1 MRLLYSLLLYLAMP
15 LVVLRLL
22 WRGFRQREYWRRIPE
37 RFGFVPRAPDGVAVW
52 VHAVSVGESLAA
64 LPLIKRLLDD
74 HPGSVLVTTT
84 TPTGSA
90 RVRAA
95 LGDRVLHYYAPYDL
109 PGAVAR
115 FLRRLQP
122 RRAIIMETELWPNLF
137 RALARRRVPI
147 VIANARLSPRSFAG
161 YRKVRGF
168 ARATLA
174 DCAAIA
180 AQSEADA
187 QRFRELGAA
196 PARVHVPGNLK
207 FDLEMPEELLQAGRA
222 LRWRWGQ
229 RRPVWI
235 AASTHEGEE
244 DAALRAHRILLAR
257 QPDAVLILVPRHPE
271 RFDAVAARVEKAGLK
286 LVRRSA
292 LQLPD
297 PFAAGAPPP
306 LPPLADLTQLEVLLG
321 DSMGELPLY
330 FGAADIAFVGGSLV
344 EVGGHN
350 VLEPASIGLPVLFGP
365 HMFNFE
371 QARAL
376 LLQHGAARQIEGL
389 LKLEPALAALFA
401 DPAAREAM
409 GKAGREVLRS
419 NRGAL
424 QRLVNLIANA

>member
-1 MRLLYSLLLYLAMP
+1 MRLFYSLLLYLLTP
-15 LVVLRLL
+15 VLLLRLA
-22 WRGFRQREYWRRIPE
+22 WRGMAQREYWHRVPE
-37 RFGFVPRAPDGVAVW
+37 RFGFAPRLPDGVAVW

-64 LPLIKRLLDD
+64 LPLIRRMLEE

-84 TPTGSA
+84 TPTGSE
-90 RVRAA
+90 RIRAA
-95 LGDRVLHYYAPYDL
+95 LGDRVHHCYAPYDL

-115 FLRRLQP
+115 FLNRTQP
-122 RRAIIMETELWPNLF
+122 RRAVIMETELWPNLF
-137 RALARRRVPI
+137 HALADRRVPV

-161 YRKVRGF
+161 YRRVRGSVRALL
-168 ARATLA
+168 ARVS
-174 DCAAIA
+174 AIA

-187 QRFRELGAA
+187 ERFRALGAD

-207 FDLEMPEELLQAGRA
+207 FDLEMPEELLRAGRA

-235 AASTHEGEE
+235 AASTHDGEE
-244 DAALRAHRILLAR
+244 DAALRAHRILLKR
-257 QPDAVLILVPRHPE
+257 FPDAVLVIVPRHPQ
-271 RFDAVAARVEKAGLK
+271 RFDGVARLIEQSGLK

-292 LQLPD
+292 IPLPD
-297 PFAAGAPPP
+297 AFAPGEPPP
-306 LPPLADLTQLEVLLG
+306 LPPLADLTELEVLLG

-350 VLEPASIGLPVLFGP
+350 VLEPAAAGLPVLFGP

-371 QARAL
+371 QARAQ
-376 LLQHGAARQIEGL
+376 LLQHGAGRQVESL
-389 LKLEPALAALFA
+389 LGLEPALAALFQDA
-401 DPAAREAM
+401 GARQKM
-409 GKAGREVLRS
+409 GQAGREVMRS

-424 QRLVNLIANA
+424 QRLVNVIANA

>member
-1 MRLLYSLLLYLAMP
+1 MRVLYTVLLYLATP
-15 LVVLRLL
+15 LVLLRLA
-22 WRGFRQREYWRRIPE
+22 WRGFAQREYWRRVPE
-37 RFGFVPRAPDGVAVW
+37 RFGFAPRVPDGVAVW
-52 VHAVSVGESLAA
+52 LHAVSVGESLAA
-64 LPLIKRLLDD
+64 LPLVRKLLEE

-95 LGDRVLHYYAPYDL
+95 LGDRVHHCYVPWDL

-115 FLRRLQP
+115 FLDRVQP
-122 RRAIIMETELWPNLF
+122 RRAVIMETELWPNLF

-161 YRKVRGF
+161 YRRVRGF

-187 QRFRELGAA
+187 ARFRELGAD

-207 FDLEMPEELLQAGRA
+207 FDLEMPEALLAAGKA
-222 LRWRWGQ
+222 LRWRWGAK
-229 RRPVWI
+229 RPAWI

-257 QPDAVLILVPRHPE
+257 FPDAMLVLVPRHPQ
-271 RFDAVAARVEKAGLK
+271 RFEAVARLVEKSGLAFA
-286 LVRRSA
+286 RRSA

-297 PFAAGAPPP
+297 PFAPGPAPP
-306 LPPLADLTQLEVLLG
+306 LPPLADLAPLQVLLG

-330 FGAADIAFVGGSLV
+330 LGAADVAFVGGSLV

-350 VLEPASIGLPVLFGP
+350 VLEPASAGLPVLFGP

-376 LLQHGAARQIEGL
+376 LLERGAARQVDSL
-389 LKLEPALAALFA
+389 LALEPALAALFA
-401 DPAAREAM
+401 DPAARDAM
-409 GKAGREVLRS
+409 GRAGREVLQA

-424 QRLVNLIANA
+424 QRLLNLIANA